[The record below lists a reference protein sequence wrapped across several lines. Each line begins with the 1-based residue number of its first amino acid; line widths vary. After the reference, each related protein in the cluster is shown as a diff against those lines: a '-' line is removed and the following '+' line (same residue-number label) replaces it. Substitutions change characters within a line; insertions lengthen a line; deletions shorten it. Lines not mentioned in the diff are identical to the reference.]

1 MTLLDAASVRRS
13 QRSYRPGPIH
23 PAQRQQLEKTISQL
37 NGRSGLRLQLIC
49 GQPEPFR
56 SLSKS
61 YGLLTGVEH
70 YVVFAGPEGDPDL
83 EEKCGYYGEE
93 LLLTAVSMGLAT
105 CWVGGTYDK
114 KSCLCHLAEGER
126 LVCVAAIGYP
136 PEKPGLREQV
146 IRRAAKGMGRKPAA
160 ADAQEGPSWFAAG
173 MASVALAPS
182 ALNRRGYRFALLPD
196 GTVQACL
203 EGGGAFALVDLGIA
217 KYHFALGAHGG
228 EWAWGDGGIFR
239 KAAEEKSCGAVIWRA
254 EGGGRQYLLARHNG
268 GHWSFPKG
276 HVEGKETEEET
287 AAREILE
294 ETGLTAAIDTGFRHV
309 VTYSPK
315 PGVVKD
321 VVFFTATPTG
331 GREHPQESEIAG
343 LGWFPFREAR
353 ERITYASD
361 EEILLAAEGYL
372 ERRQKEMRTTEC

>member
-1 MTLLDAASVRRS
+1 MLLLLSFCLRDYGIGRLHLRHPHDADFSRIPSARSPAFRHLCELRLRWGASPFPKGPRSPADIFRYVVDNAILTEVWHRCKYFLQNLYIFSLDNRILYVKNRGNNLEKPAIRPPGAGGRGGTMTLLDAASVRRS

-136 PEKPGLREQV
+136 PERIGK
-146 IRRAAKGMGRKPAA
+146 I
-160 ADAQEGPSWFAAG
+160 QEAILGHRGSNSTG
-173 MASVALAPS
+173 DVVELS
-182 ALNRRGYRFALLPD
+182 ALL
-196 GTVQACL
+196 C
-203 EGGGAFALVDLGIA
+203 
-217 KYHFALGAHGG
+217 
-228 EWAWGDGGIFR
+228 WADQRSRMCFCCR
-239 KAAEEKSCGAVIWRA
+239 QREVCNWR
-254 EGGGRQYLLARHNG
+254 EDQKN
-268 GHWSFPKG
+268 
-276 HVEGKETEEET
+276 ET
-287 AAREILE
+287 
-294 ETGLTAAIDTGFRHV
+294 
-309 VTYSPK
+309 
-315 PGVVKD
+315 
-321 VVFFTATPTG
+321 
-331 GREHPQESEIAG
+331 
-343 LGWFPFREAR
+343 
-353 ERITYASD
+353 ITD
-361 EEILLAAEGYL
+361 
-372 ERRQKEMRTTEC
+372 